1 MSKSLRIAALV
12 SLMLA
17 VAGVSQS
24 FAAGEVSDITV
35 TPDGRRVA
43 IKSESRM
50 GSYTEQVVTNPSR
63 LVIDIAE
70 TGMSQLP
77 RISGLARDSSLNI
90 RTAKTASGARV
101 VLDFGS
107 QPVPDHK
114 IVKMSNYLL
123 VFLGQGS
130 VQEDGQP
137 RPRPERVKPKETA
150 SAPTAPS
157 VRAQRPK
164 RLPAAAAPNASDL
177 SIQSAEII
185 DGLIVLKVASKTNPA
200 MVYRVD
206 LGVDFGQM
214 GFSTARIAPVQ
225 EIARSSETASGA
237 SGVRGAKM
245 GPRRLQTNLMAVSTA
260 GIQEESIASA
270 DE

>member
-1 MSKSLRIAALV
+1 MCKSITIAALV
-12 SLMLA
+12 SLMLTA
-17 VAGVSQS
+17 VCVGQS

-50 GSYTEQVVTNPSR
+50 GSYTEQVVANPSR
-63 LVIDIAE
+63 LVIDIAG
-70 TGMSQLP
+70 TGVSQLP
-77 RISGLARDSSLNI
+77 RISGLTSDSSLNI
-90 RTAKTASGARV
+90 RTAKTASGGRV

-114 IVKMSNYLL
+114 IVKMNNYLL
-123 VFLGQGS
+123 VFLGQPS
-130 VQEDGQP
+130 VQEEAQP
-137 RPRPERVKPKETA
+137 RQRTERIKPKEIV
-150 SAPTAPS
+150 SAPAVAP

-164 RLPAAAAPNASDL
+164 RLPAAPVPNASDL

-185 DGLIVLKVASKTNPA
+185 DGLIVLRVASKANPA
-200 MVYRVD
+200 TVYRVD

-225 EIARSSETASGA
+225 EIARSSDPATGV
-237 SGVRGAKM
+237 SGVGGKKM
-245 GPRRLQTNLMAVSTA
+245 GPRRLHTNLMTVSTA
-260 GIQEESIASA
+260 GIQEESLGSA